1 MFADQD
7 NLVTLHTYHAQTR
20 EYTGEYK
27 YYWAKGMGIAANS
40 TTTPP
45 PHNVQAKEV
54 AIFEDNTW
62 VIVQDNRGTV
72 VYNTE
77 NQQESVVDYVGVI
90 KAGFT
95 TIPPLSQYDTWS
107 IDRWVDER
115 TEEEKYN
122 TYLKSLKSLTRR
134 QFKLALLEN
143 SLLTAI
149 DTAISNISDP
159 TLKARIEIEYV
170 EATEFIRTSESVKY
184 MLSVL
189 ELTEEEANLMWE
201 AAQVL

>member
-77 NQQESVVDYVGVI
+77 NQQESVVDYIGVI
-90 KAGFT
+90 KDGFT
-95 TIPPLSQYDTWS
+95 TISPSSQYDTWS
-107 IDRWVDER
+107 VDMWVDQR
-115 TEEEKYN
+115 TEQQKLQDV
-122 TYLKSLKSLTRR
+122 TSLLKPLTRR

-143 SLLTAI
+143 NLLSVI
-149 DTAISNISDP
+149 DNAISNISDP
-159 TLKARIEIEYV
+159 ILKSRIEIEYV
-170 EATEFIRTSESVKY
+170 EATEFVRTSESVKY
-184 MLSVL
+184 MISLL
-189 ELTEEEANLMWE
+189 ELTEEEVNLIWE